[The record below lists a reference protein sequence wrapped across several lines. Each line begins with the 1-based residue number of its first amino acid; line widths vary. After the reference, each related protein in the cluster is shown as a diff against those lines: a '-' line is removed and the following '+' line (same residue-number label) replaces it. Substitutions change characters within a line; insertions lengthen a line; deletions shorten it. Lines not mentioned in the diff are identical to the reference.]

1 MISEDI
7 IMKITFLGSSHGVPA
22 PDRFCSSIMIE
33 VGEAVYLVD
42 AGAPIIDC
50 ILRHDKTTDDVK
62 AIFTTHSHGDHIN
75 GLRHY
80 VDLVDWYYKE
90 SEVDVF
96 MTNAEVKAAMIH
108 MLEVLRGAPYHADR
122 IRMHVAE
129 AGEVWNDGNLRVT
142 YIPTR
147 HMEPRASYAI
157 LLEAEGKR
165 VLITGDMSWKMT
177 KSDFPTIVAEE
188 VLDLVICEM
197 AHFGVEQLMPYLKT
211 CKAKSVYFTHVFPYS
226 RFDEIRAVQNDFDYP
241 ITIVDDGS
249 EINL

>member
-1 MISEDI
+1 
-7 IMKITFLGSSHGVPA
+7 MKITFLGSSHGVPA

-33 VGEAVYLVD
+33 VGESIYLVD

-50 ILRHDKTTDDVK
+50 ILRQGKSTNDVK

-75 GLRHY
+75 GLHHY
-80 VDLVDWYYKE
+80 IDLIDWYYKE
-90 SEVDVF
+90 SEVDIY
-96 MTNAEVKAAMIH
+96 MTNAEVKDAMIN
-108 MLEVLRGAPYHADR
+108 MLEVLRNAPYHADR

-165 VLITGDMSWKMT
+165 VLITGDMSWKMR
-177 KSDFPTIVAEE
+177 KNDFPAIAAEE
-188 VLDLVICEM
+188 ETDLIICEM
-197 AHFGVEQLMPYLKT
+197 AHFGVPELAPYFET
-211 CKAKSVYFTHVFPYS
+211 CKTKAMWITHFYPFEKSE
-226 RFDEIRAVQNDFDYP
+226 EIEALNGKYAYPFYVAHDNDV
-241 ITIVDDGS
+241 IEV
-249 EINL
+249 

>member
-1 MISEDI
+1 
-7 IMKITFLGSSHGVPA
+7 MKFTFLGSSHGVPA
-22 PDRFCSSIMIE
+22 PDRFCSSLMVE
-33 VGEAVYLVD
+33 VGESVYLVD

-75 GLRHY
+75 GLHHY
-80 VDLVDWYYKE
+80 IDLVDWYYKE
-90 SEVDVF
+90 SEVDIF
-96 MTNAEVKAAMIH
+96 MTNVEVKDAMIN

-122 IRMHVAE
+122 IRMHIAE

-165 VLITGDMSWKMT
+165 VLITGDLSWKMT
-177 KSDFPTIVAEE
+177 KNDFPTIVAEE
-188 VLDLVICEM
+188 ELDLVICEM
-197 AHFGVEQLMPYLKT
+197 AHFGVKHIAPYLET
-211 CKAKSVYFTHVFPYS
+211 CKAKEMWITHLYPYE
-226 RFDEIRAVQNDFDYP
+226 RFEEVKAIANKYAYP
-241 ITIVDDGS
+241 IYIADDNDVI
-249 EINL
+249 EV